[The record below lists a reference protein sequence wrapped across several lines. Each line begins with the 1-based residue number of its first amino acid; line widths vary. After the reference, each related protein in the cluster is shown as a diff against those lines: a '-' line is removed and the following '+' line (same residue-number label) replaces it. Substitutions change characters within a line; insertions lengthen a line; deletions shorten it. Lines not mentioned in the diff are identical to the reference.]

1 MPTDLEEL
9 EKVFIDEAFEML
21 QLFDSRVLELEND
34 YTNTRAI
41 NEAFR
46 AVHTLKGGAASMGY
60 SHLEKISHRIEDLL
74 DLIRSGKLVITKD
87 IVSLLIKGSGLI
99 EKLLTAISQKSS
111 ISGELDE
118 EISRFIGQ
126 INERLEGSVEK
137 EINTKKSDTQIDSE
151 VKDVADSVEVSK
163 LVSDYISAGKEVYV
177 LDFTFR
183 EDDPMKELGI
193 LQVLSIL
200 RDSAEIID
208 SNPSIDEVYSKFF
221 KNVQVLISTENIEK
235 TIERVKIGDIV
246 EDIKV
251 KKVKSSVD
259 SRKEDKKDSRDK
271 EKKLAQE
278 PTKTTTVIRVES
290 GKVDSLMN
298 SLGEL
303 VVVRSNINQS
313 ISSVSGLV
321 GKLTDV
327 YGENIK
333 NIKSTVSEIVFA
345 VKSGEFR
352 EENIMTLIESLSENL
367 DRLDELSSVVSD
379 IKKGVDNLSNS
390 IKLFNNISIEL
401 QEKIT
406 DLRLIPIDYLF
417 SRLPRL
423 VRETADMMGKEVNLV
438 IKGQDTKLDKSVV
451 DEIFDPIV
459 HIIRNSIDHGIEPK
473 EERIRLGKP
482 PKGNIVV
489 EAFNEGNSVIIRIRD
504 DGRGID
510 FEKIRRKGIEK
521 GLIRE
526 GVEYSKEQLL
536 SLIFIPGFSTK
547 DQVSS
552 VSGRGVGMDIVKAKI
567 EKLRGSISI
576 STSEGKGTVFLIKLP
591 LTVAIM
597 KVLMFDIKGIIFA
610 VPVNSIE
617 EAITIRKNDITK
629 FENRSIIKIRDEV
642 IRIYSFREIYF
653 DEVLDKEEL
662 DVLVCSYLGK
672 KYAFSV
678 DKFLG
683 EEDIFIR
690 PIDTTLVPPPGIVS
704 ATILGNGKIGYVI
717 DIGNLISYLER
728 RGIM

>member
-1 MPTDLEEL
+1 M
-9 EKVFIDEAFEML
+9 
-21 QLFDSRVLELEND
+21 
-34 YTNTRAI
+34 
-41 NEAFR
+41 
-46 AVHTLKGGAASMGY
+46 
-60 SHLEKISHRIEDLL
+60 
-74 DLIRSGKLVITKD
+74 
-87 IVSLLIKGSGLI
+87 
-99 EKLLTAISQKSS
+99 
-111 ISGELDE
+111 
-118 EISRFIGQ
+118 
-126 INERLEGSVEK
+126 
-137 EINTKKSDTQIDSE
+137 
-151 VKDVADSVEVSK
+151 
-163 LVSDYISAGKEVYV
+163 
-177 LDFTFR
+177 
-183 EDDPMKELGI
+183 
-193 LQVLSIL
+193 
-200 RDSAEIID
+200 
-208 SNPSIDEVYSKFF
+208 
-221 KNVQVLISTENIEK
+221 
-235 TIERVKIGDIV
+235 
-246 EDIKV
+246 
-251 KKVKSSVD
+251 
-259 SRKEDKKDSRDK
+259 
-271 EKKLAQE
+271 
-278 PTKTTTVIRVES
+278 
-290 GKVDSLMN
+290 
-298 SLGEL
+298 
-303 VVVRSNINQS
+303 
-313 ISSVSGLV
+313 
-321 GKLTDV
+321 
-327 YGENIK
+327 
-333 NIKSTVSEIVFA
+333 
-345 VKSGEFR
+345 
-352 EENIMTLIESLSENL
+352 
-367 DRLDELSSVVSD
+367 
-379 IKKGVDNLSNS
+379 
-390 IKLFNNISIEL
+390 
-401 QEKIT
+401 
-406 DLRLIPIDYLF
+406 RLIPIDYLF

-617 EAITIRKNDITK
+617 EAITIRKNEITK

-717 DIGNLISYLER
+717 DIGNLISYLEK

>member
-1 MPTDLEEL
+1 MPTDIEEL

-21 QLFDSRVLELEND
+21 QLFDSRVLELESD
-34 YTNTRAI
+34 YTNTKAI

-60 SHLEKISHRIEDLL
+60 SHLEKISHSIEDLL
-74 DLIRSGKLVITKD
+74 DLVRSGKLIVTKD

-99 EKLLTAISQKSS
+99 EKLLTAISERSP
-111 ISGELDE
+111 ISGKLEDEIDKLIGEL
-118 EISRFIGQ
+118 
-126 INERLEGSVEK
+126 NKYLEGSGGSENAT
-137 EINTKKSDTQIDSE
+137 EKSDTKVNSE
-151 VKDVADSVEVSK
+151 FKEAAGSIEISK
-163 LVSDYISAGKEVYV
+163 LVDNYLSMGKKIYILEFA
-177 LDFTFR
+177 FR
-183 EDDPMKELGI
+183 EDYPMKELGI
-193 LQVLSIL
+193 LQVVSIL

-208 SNPSIDEVYSKFF
+208 STPSIDEIYSKFY
-221 KNVQVLISTENIEK
+221 KNVQVLISTEDIER
-235 TIERVKIGDIV
+235 TIERVKIDDIV
-246 EDIKV
+246 EDVRV
-251 KKVKSSVD
+251 KEVKGSKMGA
-259 SRKEDKKDSRDK
+259 KEDS
-271 EKKLAQE
+271 ESETKKLAE
-278 PTKTTTVIRVES
+278 GSTRATTVIRVES
-290 GKVDSLMN
+290 SRVDSLMN

-313 ISSVSGLV
+313 ISAVSGLV
-321 GKLTDV
+321 GKLSEAYD
-327 YGENIK
+327 ES
-333 NIKSTVSEIVFA
+333 IKSVKSIVSEIVFA
-345 VKSGEFR
+345 VKSGEFSG
-352 EENIMTLIESLSENL
+352 EDMMTLIESLSEGL
-367 DRLDELSSVVSD
+367 DGLSDLSSVVSD
-379 IKKGVDNLSNS
+379 IKRSFDSLSNS
-390 IKLFNNISIEL
+390 IKLFNNISVEL

-406 DLRLIPIDYLF
+406 DLRLIPIEYLF
-417 SRLPRL
+417 SRLPRF
-423 VRETADMMGKEVNLV
+423 VRETADMMGKDVNLI
-438 IKGQDTKLDKSVV
+438 IKGHDTKLDKSVV
-451 DEIFDPIV
+451 DEIFDPII
-459 HIIRNSIDHGIEPK
+459 HIIRNSIDHGIEPA
-473 EERIRLGKP
+473 EERVRLGKS

-504 DGRGID
+504 DGRGIN
-510 FEKIRRKGIEK
+510 FEKIRRKGIER
-521 GLIRE
+521 GLLKE
-526 GVEYSKEQLL
+526 GVDYSKEQLL
-536 SLIFIPGFSTK
+536 SLIFLPGFSTK

-552 VSGRGVGMDIVKAKI
+552 VSGRGVGMDIVKARI

-576 STSEGKGTVFLIKLP
+576 STSEGKGTSFLIKLP

-617 EAITIRKNDITK
+617 EAITIHRSDITK

-653 DEVLDKEEL
+653 DEALDKEEL

-717 DIGNLISYLER
+717 DVGNLISYLEKKD
-728 RGIM
+728 IVQNL